1 MDKPLDVQGLA
12 DFLGVSVSWVRKA
25 AARGEI
31 PFTKVAR
38 QLRFTA
44 EHQRQILAAH
54 DQPVL
59 ATAPAGVVQ
68 IRTRARRTA

>member
-1 MDKPLDVQGLA
+1 MEKPLDVEGLA

-38 QLRFTA
+38 QLRFTE
-44 EHQRQILAAH
+44 EHQRQILAAR

-59 ATAPAGVVQ
+59 ALADVVH
-68 IRTRARRTA
+68 IRTRTRRTS